1 MKNRSSLTF
10 VFIGISILT
19 FILGSWQLYRLNWK
33 NDLMDNIRNS
43 ILNPTLFSD
52 DLNYNN
58 LVSVKLDDNYT
69 ILNKPVYLE
78 SKTFKGKP
86 GYHLILP
93 VKHKNSIYSV
103 INFGWFLDKDV
114 DQVQNIIHRYQSID
128 NPKVYIRDFNSD
140 KPFFTPENDLS
151 NNTWYSVNKTDFSQF
166 YQYTFLSKYYFV
178 LLDDRV
184 SKYTFNP
191 LVFLRNN
198 HLNYSITWFLLSLSS
213 IVMLLI
219 IRRKYE

>member
-86 GYHLILP
+86 GYHLILL
-93 VKHKNSIYSV
+93 VKYKNSIYSV

-114 DQVQNIIHRYQSID
+114 DQVQNIIQRYQSID

-140 KPFFTPENDLS
+140 KSFFTPENDLS
-151 NNTWYSVNKTDFSQF
+151 NNIWYSVNKTDFSQF
-166 YQYTFLSKYYFV
+166 YQYAFLSKYYFV

>member
-1 MKNRSSLTF
+1 
-10 VFIGISILT
+10 
-19 FILGSWQLYRLNWK
+19 
-33 NDLMDNIRNS
+33 MDNIRNS

-93 VKHKNSIYSV
+93 VKYKNSIYSV

-114 DQVQNIIHRYQSID
+114 DQVQNIIKRYQSID

-140 KPFFTPENDLS
+140 KSFFTPKNDLS
-151 NNTWYSVNKTDFSQF
+151 NNIWYSVNKTDFSQF
-166 YQYTFLSKYYFV
+166 YQYAFLSKYYFV

-184 SKYTFNP
+184 SEYTFNP

>member
-78 SKTFKGKP
+78 SKTFKGRP

-93 VKHKNSIYSV
+93 VNYKNRMYSV

-114 DQVQNIIHRYQSID
+114 DQVQNIIQRYQSID

-140 KPFFTPENDLS
+140 KSFFTPKNDLS
-151 NNTWYSVNKTDFSQF
+151 NNIWYSVNKTDFSQF
-166 YQYTFLSKYYFV
+166 YQYAFLSKYYFV

-184 SKYTFNP
+184 SEYTFNP